1 LNTKARLVDRKTS
14 DGVVSV
20 LVAPPGRVP
29 FLVRDNVYIF
39 IPADIARQVSST
51 EFLAKLLSEPSKAV

>member
-1 LNTKARLVDRKTS
+1 LNTKARLVDRRTS

-29 FLVRDNVYIF
+29 FNVRDNVYIF
-39 IPADIARQVSST
+39 IPEDIALQVNSM
-51 EFLAKLLSEPSKAV
+51 EFLAGLFAEGTL